1 MAAADG
7 ASHHG
12 SVDQRFSVITDGAR
26 YLELAT
32 TLLQRMRL
40 AAADGGI
47 WEAADVQWWHR
58 EERATD
64 HAGQLFWLDDQGE
77 PLAACIGTDFEH
89 SGAERCDVIPK
100 GSAVP
105 FDVLVLPDDPGLER
119 AAWRTA
125 ISRAD
130 DLGVRAE
137 FTVRLDNAT
146 AIAEL
151 AAAGYSVADEAGV
164 VTCWLQAAGRPRI
177 PQLAAGYRLLSRAD
191 APDRP
196 HPMIA
201 RNGPDVE
208 SRLRQ
213 CSLYRPDL
221 DLFVEAPDG
230 QVAGYGLFWPD
241 PVTGVGLI
249 EPIRTEDAH
258 AGQGIASHLI
268 AVGLDRLCAQ
278 GCARLKVCS
287 DRDLYQRAGF
297 RPMPAAT
304 AAIYT
309 R

>member
-1 MAAADG
+1 MAAIERARN
-7 ASHHG
+7 HG
-12 SVDQRFSVITDGAR
+12 PVDQRFSVITDGPR

-40 AAADGGI
+40 ASANGGI
-47 WEAADVQWWHR
+47 WEAADIQWWYR
-58 EERATD
+58 QERATD
-64 HAGQLFWLDDQGE
+64 HAGQLFWLDERGE

-89 SGAERCDVIPK
+89 SGADLSDVVPA

-119 AAWRTA
+119 AAWRAA

-146 AIAEL
+146 AISEL

-164 VTCWLQAAGRPRI
+164 VTCWLDAANRPRI

-201 RNGPDVE
+201 RNGRGVE

-221 DLFVEAPDG
+221 DLFVAAPDG

-241 PVTGVGLI
+241 PVTGVGLV

-268 AVGLDRLCAQ
+268 AVGLDRLAAH
-278 GCARLKVCS
+278 GCVRLKVCS
-287 DRDLYQRAGF
+287 HRDLYQRAGF
-297 RPMPAAT
+297 RPLRAAT